1 MLGKISGIYY
11 NDTDA
16 APGFCVSVYISGC
29 EFNCK
34 GCHNPEAQCFD
45 YGEPLNEELIQKI
58 ISALNSN
65 GIMRKLCILG
75 GEPFHPTNVPI
86 TNYLIKRCK
95 EVFHN
100 LEIYIWTGYT
110 FEKLVEDNSK
120 HVIDLLKLSDYL
132 IDGPFIEEL
141 RDVTLKM
148 RGSSNQRII
157 DLTEALKNDT
167 I

>member
-1 MLGKISGIYY
+1 MIGRIAGIYY
-11 NDTDA
+11 NDTAA

-75 GEPFHPTNVPI
+75 GEPFHPINVPI

-100 LEIYIWTGYT
+100 LEIYIWTGY
-110 FEKLVEDNSK
+110 EYEV
-120 HVIDLLKLSDYL
+120 LKTRDECHYALNNSDYL
-132 IDGPFIEEL
+132 IDGLYIEEL
-141 RDVTLKM
+141 RDTTLPL

-157 DLTEALKNDT
+157 KL
-167 I
+167 